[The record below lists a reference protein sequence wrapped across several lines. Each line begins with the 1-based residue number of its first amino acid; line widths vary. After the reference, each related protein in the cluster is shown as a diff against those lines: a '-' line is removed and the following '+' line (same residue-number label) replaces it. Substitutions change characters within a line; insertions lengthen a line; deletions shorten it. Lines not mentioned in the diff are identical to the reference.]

1 MRYELMIGLRYLR
14 ARRKEGFISLIPVIS
29 VVGVMIGVMT
39 LNIVLAVM
47 TGFEEDLRD
56 RILGFNP
63 HIVLVSYAG
72 AIRDPDTVLAKVR
85 ETKGV
90 VAAEPLVYSQVMLTT
105 GQSVSGVVVRGV
117 PAHADDAIVDLKG
130 HLTSGSLDGLGAD
143 FDVPVSATEQGTAD
157 AASAHAPPMKDAT
170 ADNGRDQATKSDRK
184 GSRGNR
190 GSKESKEKESDKG
203 SSGETPGRERPGFTP
218 GRDAHREAQPSG
230 GEIRMTKLSGVII
243 GQELAKQLGVEVG
256 DPVSV
261 VSPIGTP
268 SAVGMIPKVK
278 RFAVAGTFDS
288 GMFDYDSSLIYMSLP
303 DAQRFFG
310 LGDAITGVEI
320 RVGDIYRAQEVARLI
335 EGHLGT
341 PFRARDWMEV
351 NRNLFLAFKLEK
363 VVYFIVL
370 LLIVLVAAFNIIA
383 TLIMIVMEKRKD
395 IAILKC
401 MGATNRS
408 IARIFML
415 KGAIVGAVGTLLGV
429 AGGYAGCWL
438 LERYQFVEL
447 PKDVFYVSTLPVR
460 VYGENFLLVAL
471 ASVTICLLAT
481 IYPARQ
487 AAGLAPVEVIR
498 YE

>member
-1 MRYELMIGLRYLR
+1 
-14 ARRKEGFISLIPVIS
+14 VIS

-63 HIVLVSYAG
+63 HIVVVSYAG
-72 AIRDPDTVLAKVR
+72 AIHDADTVLATVR
-85 ETKGV
+85 DTPGV
-90 VAAEPLVYSQVMLTT
+90 VAAAPLVYSQVMLTT
-105 GQSVSGVVVRGV
+105 GQNVSGVVVRGV
-117 PAHADDAIVDLKG
+117 PPGEDAAIVDLKG
-130 HLTSGSLDGLGAD
+130 HLTSGSIDRLGAE
-143 FDVPVSATEQGTAD
+143 FDVPVS
-157 AASAHAPPMKDAT
+157 DAT
-170 ADNGRDQATKSDRK
+170 TQVEQKNRDDENEGDERK
-184 GSRGNR
+184 VNQQ
-190 GSKESKEKESDKG
+190 KKG
-203 SSGETPGRERPGFTP
+203 EARELTSHA
-218 GRDAHREAQPSG
+218 DAHREAKPSG
-230 GEIRMTKLSGVII
+230 GRTEIATTAGEAGRAHGGETRSVKLAGVII
-243 GQELAKQLGVEVG
+243 GQELAKQLGVDVG

-261 VSPIGTP
+261 VSPMGTASP
-268 SAVGMIPKVK
+268 VGMIPKVK

-288 GMFDYDSSLIYMSLP
+288 GMFDYDSSLIYMSLA

-320 RVGDIYRAQEVARLI
+320 RVGDIYRAQDVARRV
-335 EGHLGT
+335 EARLGT
-341 PFRARDWMEV
+341 PYRARDWMEV
-351 NRNLFLAFKLEK
+351 NRNLFLAFRLEK
-363 VVYFIVL
+363 AVYFIVL

-415 KGAIVGAVGTLLGV
+415 KGAIVGAVGTALGV
-429 AGGYAGCWL
+429 VGGYAGCWVL
-438 LERYQFVEL
+438 ARYQFVEL

>member
-1 MRYELMIGLRYLR
+1 MRYELMVGLRYLR
-14 ARRKEGFISLIPVIS
+14 ARRKEAFISLITVIS

-72 AIRDPDTVLAKVR
+72 AIRDPDAVLTKVR

-90 VAAEPLVYSQVMLTT
+90 VAAEPLLYSQVMLTT

-117 PAHADDAIVDLKG
+117 PPDADESIVDLKS
-130 HLTSGSLDGLGAD
+130 HLVSGTLSGLGAD
-143 FDVPVSATEQGTAD
+143 FEVPVSLTDEPP
-157 AASAHAPPMKDAT
+157 AANAPEVRDTKGKGD
-170 ADNGRDQATKSDRK
+170 GRAP
-184 GSRGNR
+184 SREEGR
-190 GSKESKEKESDKG
+190 AAKP
-203 SSGETPGRERPGFTP
+203 SGGENRERAALTP
-218 GRDAHREAQPSG
+218 GRDAHAPPRDGGREAKPSG
-230 GEIRMTKLSGVII
+230 GENQSTKLSGVII
-243 GQELAKQLGVEVG
+243 GQELAKQLGVGVG

-268 SAVGMIPKVK
+268 SPVGMIPKVK

-288 GMFDYDSSLIYMSLP
+288 GMFDYDSSLIYMSLA

-310 LGDAITGVEI
+310 LGSAITGVEI
-320 RVGDIYRAQEVARLI
+320 RVKDIYASQAVAHAI
-335 EGHLGT
+335 EERLGT

-383 TLIMIVMEKRKD
+383 TLIMVVMEKRKD

-415 KGAIVGAVGTLLGV
+415 KGAIVGTVGTLLGV

-438 LERYQFVEL
+438 LARYQFVEL
-447 PKDVFYVSTLPVR
+447 PKDVFYFSTLPVR
-460 VYGENFLLVAL
+460 VYWENFLLVAL

>member
-1 MRYELMIGLRYLR
+1 MRYELMVGLRYLR
-14 ARRKEGFISLIPVIS
+14 ARRKEAFISLITVIS

-72 AIRDPDTVLAKVR
+72 AIRDPEAVLTKVR
-85 ETKGV
+85 ETNGV

-117 PAHADDAIVDLKG
+117 PPEADESIVDLKG
-130 HLTSGSLDGLGAD
+130 HLVSGSVSGLGAD
-143 FDVPVSATEQGTAD
+143 FEVPVSLSDEP
-157 AASAHAPPMKDAT
+157 APPAPSDAKD
-170 ADNGRDQATKSDRK
+170 TKVK
-184 GSRGNR
+184 GERS
-190 GSKESKEKESDKG
+190 GS
-203 SSGETPGRERPGFTP
+203 TP
-218 GRDAHREAQPSG
+218 GRDAHAPLPDKGREAKRSG
-230 GEIRMTKLSGVII
+230 GENQSTTKLSGVII
-243 GQELAKQLGVEVG
+243 GQELAKQLGVGVG

-268 SAVGMIPKVK
+268 SPVGMIPKVK

-288 GMFDYDSSLIYMSLP
+288 GMFDYDSSLIYMSLA

-310 LGDAITGVEI
+310 LGSAINGVEI
-320 RVGDIYRAQEVARLI
+320 RVKDIYASQAVAHAI
-335 EGHLGT
+335 EDRLGT

-383 TLIMIVMEKRKD
+383 TLIMVVMEKRKD

-415 KGAIVGAVGTLLGV
+415 KGAIVGTVGTLLGV

-438 LERYQFVEL
+438 LARYQFVEL

-460 VYGENFLLVAL
+460 VYWENFLLVAL

>member
-1 MRYELMIGLRYLR
+1 MRYELMVGLRYLR
-14 ARRKEGFISLIPVIS
+14 ARRKEAFISLITVIS

-72 AIRDPDTVLAKVR
+72 TIRDPDTVLAKVR
-85 ETKGV
+85 GTAGV
-90 VAAEPLVYSQVMLTT
+90 VAAEPLVYSQVMLST

-117 PAHADDAIVDLKG
+117 PPHADEAIVDLKD

-143 FDVPVSATEQGTAD
+143 FDVPVSAAEQPAED
-157 AASAHAPPMKDAT
+157 AHAPPAAART
-170 ADNGRDQATKSDRK
+170 RPLPPPADDGTRTV
-184 GSRGNR
+184 
-190 GSKESKEKESDKG
+190 
-203 SSGETPGRERPGFTP
+203 
-218 GRDAHREAQPSG
+218 
-230 GEIRMTKLSGVII
+230 KLSGVII
-243 GQELAKQLGVEVG
+243 GQELARQLGVQVG

-261 VSPIGTP
+261 ISPVGTP
-268 SAVGMIPKVK
+268 SPVGMIPKVK

-288 GMFDYDSSLIYMSLP
+288 GMFDYDSSLIYMSLA

-320 RVGDIYRAQEVARLI
+320 RVANIYRAQDVARRI
-335 EGHLGT
+335 EQRLGT

-383 TLIMIVMEKRKD
+383 TLIMVVMEKRKD

-415 KGAIVGAVGTLLGV
+415 KGAIVGTIGTLLGV
-429 AGGYAGCWL
+429 LGGYAGCWL
-438 LERYQFVEL
+438 LARYQFVEL

-471 ASVTICLLAT
+471 ASVAICLLAT

>member
-1 MRYELMIGLRYLR
+1 MRYELMVGLRYLR
-14 ARRKEGFISLIPVIS
+14 ARRKEAFISLITVIS

-63 HIVLVSYAG
+63 HIVVVSYAG
-72 AIRDPDTVLAKVR
+72 AIRDADKVLATVR
-85 ETKGV
+85 DTPGV
-90 VAAEPLVYSQVMLTT
+90 VAAAPLVYSQVMLTT

-117 PAHADDAIVDLKG
+117 PPGDDAAIVDLKG
-130 HLTSGSLDGLGAD
+130 HLSSGSIDRLGAE
-143 FDVPVSATEQGTAD
+143 FEVP
-157 AASAHAPPMKDAT
+157 
-170 ADNGRDQATKSDRK
+170 
-184 GSRGNR
+184 
-190 GSKESKEKESDKG
+190 
-203 SSGETPGRERPGFTP
+203 
-218 GRDAHREAQPSG
+218 PSG
-230 GEIRMTKLSGVII
+230 DSKTPTKLTGVII
-243 GQELAKQLGVEVG
+243 GQELAKQLGVDVG

-261 VSPIGTP
+261 VSPMGTASP
-268 SAVGMIPKVK
+268 VGMIPKVK

-288 GMFDYDSSLIYMSLP
+288 GMFDYDSSLIYMSLG

-310 LGDAITGVEI
+310 LGDAITGVEV
-320 RVGDIYRAQEVARLI
+320 RVGDIYHAQDVARRI
-335 EGHLGT
+335 EAGLGT
-341 PFRARDWMEV
+341 PYRARDWMEV
-351 NRNLFLAFKLEK
+351 NRNLFLAFRLEK
-363 VVYFIVL
+363 AVYFIVL

-415 KGAIVGAVGTLLGV
+415 KGAIVGAVGTALGV
-429 AGGYAGCWL
+429 VGGYAGCWL
-438 LERYQFVEL
+438 LARYQFVEL